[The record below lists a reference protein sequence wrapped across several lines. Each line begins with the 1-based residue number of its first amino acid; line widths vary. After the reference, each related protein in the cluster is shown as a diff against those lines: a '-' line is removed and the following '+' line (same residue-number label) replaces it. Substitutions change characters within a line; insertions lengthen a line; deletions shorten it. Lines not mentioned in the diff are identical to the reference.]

1 MQPTAQL
8 VEFKNSKS
16 GGYVLREAT
25 FKDCSVAIELDFDFG
40 NNPFQTPYSIQPGT
54 TLTNVKLCLHESAA
68 GVLDGLA
75 WTFSSLVVDS
85 TPQSLKVDG
94 KITTRFTAKGNGS
107 YTPVS

>member
-1 MQPTAQL
+1 MDFHP
-8 VEFKNSKS
+8 KS
-16 GGYVLREAT
+16 A
-25 FKDCSVAIELDFDFG
+25 S
-40 NNPFQTPYSIQPGT
+40 
-54 TLTNVKLCLHESAA
+54 

-94 KITTRFTAKGNGS
+94 KITSRFTAKGNGS